1 MSLKKAGGLRG
12 FLNKVTSSASKA
24 WSVSSPWG
32 FLAYTKL
39 TYTGFLISTSL
50 FVTLIPLIMEI
61 DREGQ
66 SLKLEKLQVNDFK
79 SKGYTDNQLIQMGFS
94 ETALYNPSVL

>member
-1 MSLKKAGGLRG
+1 MF
-12 FLNKVTSSASKA
+12 FLLTNPPPLFSTA
-24 WSVSSPWG
+24 WSTASPWG
-32 FLAYTKL
+32 FLAYSKL
-39 TYTGFLISTSL
+39 TYTGFLLSTTL

-66 SLKLEKLQVNDFK
+66 TLKLEKLQVSDFK
-79 SKGYTDNQLIQMGFS
+79 AKGYTDNQLLQMGFS

>member
-1 MSLKKAGGLRG
+1 MF
-12 FLNKVTSSASKA
+12 FLLTNPPPPFSTA
-24 WSVSSPWG
+24 WSTASPWG
-32 FLAYTKL
+32 FLAYSKL
-39 TYTGFLISTSL
+39 TYTGFLLSTTL

-66 SLKLEKLQVNDFK
+66 TLKLEKLQVSDFK
-79 SKGYTDNQLIQMGFS
+79 AKGYTDNQLIQMGFS